1 MAYTLMFLHQ
11 LLTGED
17 QGDQEMPPCVLYFMY
32 VRRQCQVM
40 SVGRVFETGREEFT
54 HNFRISCFTL
64 NTTCSSGHRARNLQE
79 LLRKGINR
87 FHYRIHL

>member
-40 SVGRVFETGREEFT
+40 SVGRVFETVKKNSLIILEF
-54 HNFRISCFTL
+54 HVFTL
-64 NTTCSSGHRARNLQE
+64 NTTCSSGHRARNLRSKNE
-79 LLRKGINR
+79 
-87 FHYRIHL
+87 

>member
-1 MAYTLMFLHQ
+1 
-11 LLTGED
+11 
-17 QGDQEMPPCVLYFMY
+17 MPPCVLYFMY

-64 NTTCSSGHRARNLQE
+64 NTTCSSGHRARNLVYADPIA
-79 LLRKGINR
+79 LKHTR
-87 FHYRIHL
+87 YR

>member
-1 MAYTLMFLHQ
+1 
-11 LLTGED
+11 
-17 QGDQEMPPCVLYFMY
+17 MPPCVLYFMY

-40 SVGRVFETGREEFT
+40 SVGRVFETGTSREEFT

-79 LLRKGINR
+79 LLRKGVGIQSTMNL
-87 FHYRIHL
+87 YSVSSEVCYDSNDYNVVD